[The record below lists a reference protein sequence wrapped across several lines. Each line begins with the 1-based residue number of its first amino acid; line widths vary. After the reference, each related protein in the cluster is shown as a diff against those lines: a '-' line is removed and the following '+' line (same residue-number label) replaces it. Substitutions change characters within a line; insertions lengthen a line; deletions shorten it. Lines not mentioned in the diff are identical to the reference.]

1 MDEGATCFSQQ
12 LEDRYFRTLDDE
24 TPIVHVNGFN
34 NCVGQ
39 PLPKS
44 PNIFEGIEGDS
55 TAAEKLPK
63 KSYTSTAL
71 KNAIYRNKG
80 NVPAGPAFEQMN
92 ADESRIGLK
101 GGDGTFPK
109 IRDFTHFVEPL
120 KNNLLEKGYSKPTLV
135 QRSVIPIIEKKRGY
149 DLIARAQTGTGKT
162 GAFLFPIIH
171 LLHRRKQKMNINESP
186 LYEPNAIIIAPTREL
201 TQQLGD
207 TAKVFSRGTC
217 LKVVCSY
224 GEIRISESLEE
235 MRNGFDIFVSTMG
248 RIMQFI
254 SEEKN
259 KQIHRTLMFSATFDG
274 IVEEYAGRILQP
286 NYFMISIGGREVLPQ
301 TVKQKFVVSTKY
313 QKFSVLCDEI
323 LSKLKPKCKGIYKDV
338 NGVTWRR
345 LSKKVAIFCNSR
357 RMTNW
362 LALKLS
368 IRGWKSIPTSGERSQ
383 RQRQEALV
391 AFEKGDCD
399 ILVSTSVISRGLNLV
414 GLELVVNYEMPK
426 TFDDFVHRTGRTGR
440 AGNVG
445 RAITIVDPDCLLDLR
460 LVTELIKEMQKEN
473 IEVPSAL
480 IELNGPWQTIIYK
493 QIPLFLYINEPE
505 QEFAIRLI
513 KKVLLVSESKKMIS
527 RRGLASVAAAYAK
540 PNPLVEPIQ
549 QKTSRLPNG
558 MTISSVDLQGAVSQ
572 LVFAFRS
579 GSRYQQ
585 PDEGG
590 VAHMLRNCIG
600 SDSDNYLGLRL
611 LWQTAQTGAN
621 LFSKLSKDLL
631 CVQMSVNRT
640 QAPIALS
647 VLGEIVQPAIKPW
660 DIYEVHKGLEIDL
673 EHQTAEDITFEN
685 LHRAAFRNGSL
696 ANQLLCKSY
705 EIGSDT
711 NVGHKRLQSY
721 VLSHHRVVPDGAGH
735 PANPSPFLGGEV
747 RQFGPGKLAHIAI
760 VGEGA
765 AFKDDKA
772 VAIQAVLAQLIG
784 KTGQYTNYQNIAQP
798 SIVHRTLFKAAN
810 HNPFHLSQVN
820 ISHSDIGLVGFY
832 LVAEGEKIFPYVKAA
847 VQGLRE
853 LAEKTVDQE
862 LIQIAKQT
870 LALQTLS
877 KFDSSE
883 LLALDQAS
891 QVMAKG
897 TAQSPEEFV
906 NIVQSVTAEDI
917 KKAATKLC
925 AKLALSAYGQIN
937 QTPYLDEI

>member
-1 MDEGATCFSQQ
+1 
-12 LEDRYFRTLDDE
+12 
-24 TPIVHVNGFN
+24 
-34 NCVGQ
+34 
-39 PLPKS
+39 
-44 PNIFEGIEGDS
+44 
-55 TAAEKLPK
+55 
-63 KSYTSTAL
+63 
-71 KNAIYRNKG
+71 
-80 NVPAGPAFEQMN
+80 
-92 ADESRIGLK
+92 
-101 GGDGTFPK
+101 
-109 IRDFTHFVEPL
+109 
-120 KNNLLEKGYSKPTLV
+120 
-135 QRSVIPIIEKKRGY
+135 
-149 DLIARAQTGTGKT
+149 
-162 GAFLFPIIH
+162 
-171 LLHRRKQKMNINESP
+171 
-186 LYEPNAIIIAPTREL
+186 
-201 TQQLGD
+201 
-207 TAKVFSRGTC
+207 
-217 LKVVCSY
+217 
-224 GEIRISESLEE
+224 
-235 MRNGFDIFVSTMG
+235 
-248 RIMQFI
+248 
-254 SEEKN
+254 
-259 KQIHRTLMFSATFDG
+259 
-274 IVEEYAGRILQP
+274 
-286 NYFMISIGGREVLPQ
+286 
-301 TVKQKFVVSTKY
+301 
-313 QKFSVLCDEI
+313 
-323 LSKLKPKCKGIYKDV
+323 
-338 NGVTWRR
+338 
-345 LSKKVAIFCNSR
+345 
-357 RMTNW
+357 
-362 LALKLS
+362 
-368 IRGWKSIPTSGERSQ
+368 
-383 RQRQEALV
+383 
-391 AFEKGDCD
+391 
-399 ILVSTSVISRGLNLV
+399 
-414 GLELVVNYEMPK
+414 
-426 TFDDFVHRTGRTGR
+426 
-440 AGNVG
+440 
-445 RAITIVDPDCLLDLR
+445 
-460 LVTELIKEMQKEN
+460 
-473 IEVPSAL
+473 
-480 IELNGPWQTIIYK
+480 
-493 QIPLFLYINEPE
+493 
-505 QEFAIRLI
+505 
-513 KKVLLVSESKKMIS
+513 MIS

-721 VLSHHRVVPDGAGH
+721 VLSRWKSAETALIGVNIDHSLLLEYAADHRVVPDGAGH

-870 LALQTLS
+870 VALQTLS

-897 TAQSPEEFV
+897 AAQSPEEFV

-937 QTPYLDEI
+937 QTPIWMKFKIAKNKGQKSWGHFSTWVQALNYKCYII